1 MRFQSLNNISI
12 LEIADAFT
20 AAFHDYFISISFN
33 EATLKTKI
41 DLEDIY
47 LNYSVGA
54 FHNNK
59 LVGFILHGFRKLDG
73 ENCFYNAGTG
83 VLPEY
88 RGNNLTYKMYNY
100 FFEQINDKDKY
111 KISLEV
117 IFENN
122 NAIKSYEKVGFK
134 KSDILN
140 CYKINNQLNLNRNQF
155 NFSEVPI
162 SEVEAIVKAENYCFE
177 WQNDI
182 LNKAVTF
189 QNIKIIAAKSEQKTI
204 GFVLFNTVN
213 MRVIQIIAVKNFRR
227 QKVASSLLSYL
238 YRTYDEKISII
249 NVSDYNSSVN
259 AFLINVGFK
268 VYLKQFKMTYNKS
281 FVPSLE
287 TPTCLR

>member
-249 NVSDYNSSVN
+249 NVSDYNASVN

>member
-213 MRVIQIIAVKNFRR
+213 MRVIQIIAVKKFRR

-249 NVSDYNSSVN
+249 NVSDYNASVN

>member
-238 YRTYDEKISII
+238 YRTYGEKISII
-249 NVSDYNSSVN
+249 NVSDYNASVN

-268 VYLKQFKMTYNKS
+268 VYLNQFKMIYNKS
-281 FVPSLE
+281 FGS
-287 TPTCLR
+287 